1 MRWAPFF
8 LTVLA
13 LVAACVVEDK
23 PVTPPFDGS
32 VDGSVDAGECGFCP
46 VDEPVC
52 VGGTECVQ
60 CTAGEQAYCTAR
72 DQVCD
77 VENQVC
83 VDCLD
88 DTQCTAPSASRCDL
102 DNNACAECQ
111 TAAQCDDVEG
121 LPASDNAC
129 DDGVCRECTPETEA
143 ETCPDSKSCDP
154 ETNTC
159 TDTTVGSLAVCD
171 ECIADSECGD
181 EGEPSEAYKCV
192 PMYYPNDQ
200 TRFPDEETGFCLKVF
215 SLGGCEQPYAI
226 RINDRPSLSDDQKRS
241 YCGINESLATCPA
254 VRALVENETC
264 PSGEDTECP
273 TSGICRDVGGLSNR
287 CTYLCA
293 IVVECLEN
301 VPDGRPGSTCGSS
314 GSGGDDYCGG

>member
-8 LTVLA
+8 LTLLA
-13 LVAACVVEDK
+13 LAAACVVEDQ
-23 PVTPPFDGS
+23 PVVPPFDG
-32 VDGSVDAGECGFCP
+32 GPDAGDCLFCP
-46 VDEPVC
+46 ESEPVC
-52 VGGTECVQ
+52 VNGTECVQ
-60 CTAGEQAYCTAR
+60 CAGGVNEQKYCTDR

-88 DTQCTAPSASRCDL
+88 DTQCTAPNASRCDL
-102 DNNACAECQ
+102 DNNVCAGCQ

-129 DDGVCRECTPETEA
+129 DDGICRECTPETEA
-143 ETCPDSKSCDP
+143 ETCPGGTSCDP

-200 TRFPDEETGFCLKVF
+200 TRFPDEEIGFCLKTTD
-215 SLGGCEQPYAI
+215 GGCERPYAI
-226 RINDRPSLSDDQKRS
+226 TLRDRGTLSEPSSSDD
-241 YCGINESLATCPA
+241 YCGVNEELATCPA
-254 VRALVENETC
+254 VAALVADERC
-264 PSGEDTECP
+264 PNGTDEECEP
-273 TSGICRDVGGLSNR
+273 SGICRQVGNLQNR
-287 CTYLCA
+287 CTYLCSD
-293 IVVECLEN
+293 VVECKN
-301 VPDGRPGSTCGSS
+301 APVPGSTCGSS